1 MSEEGSVS
9 VQMPL
14 EPLLPSWK
22 APLESK
28 IKINFDAAVNKHTGL
43 VGLGMVAR
51 DSGGNVLG
59 ATRLSRFL
67 SIDAYTAELLAAS
80 YAVIF
85 CLETGFFDIIV
96 EGDALKVIKDVNSI
110 PPFLSQNGH
119 LIEGIKQEM
128 QQFRSCSFVY
138 VPRTCNEAAHCLA
151 KFAVECYCDDI

>member
-1 MSEEGSVS
+1 MSEEGSIS

-22 APLESK
+22 APPESK

-59 ATRLSRFL
+59 AKRLSIFL

-85 CLETGFFDIIV
+85 CLEAGSLILL
-96 EGDALKVIKDVNSI
+96 LKVM
-110 PPFLSQNGH
+110 L
-119 LIEGIKQEM
+119 
-128 QQFRSCSFVY
+128 
-138 VPRTCNEAAHCLA
+138 
-151 KFAVECYCDDI
+151 